1 MSIGNPYQS
10 PAPSTD
16 PFQHATPVRSGS
28 VYTYKPLGTL
38 TRWARISLG
47 LTALAV
53 TVLVISDTLASYTVP
68 GYVTGQFKLEGL
80 GLILASLVGFCGIAV
95 VGLMIS
101 NVIAVT
107 MWMYRANANVWA
119 MGTMGVEYTPGW
131 TAGYWFIPFL
141 NLVRPYQ
148 AMKEI
153 YQASA
158 ADSATAVQGVA
169 WKSLAVPTYVA
180 IWWATWIICNII
192 SRVESRMIDGGFVGL
207 TVLTVLA
214 IGGMVATVTS
224 ALLAAKILRAVN
236 GFQDRR
242 MGS

>member
-1 MSIGNPYQS
+1 MSVDNPYQS
-10 PAPSTD
+10 PAPSAD
-16 PFQHATPVRSGS
+16 PFQNATPVRAGS
-28 VYTYKPLGTL
+28 VYTYTPLGTL

-53 TVLVISDTLASYTVP
+53 SVLVISDTTASYTVP

-80 GLILASLVGFCGIAV
+80 GMILASLVGISSLAV
-95 VGLMIS
+95 AGLMIS

-107 MWMYRANANVWA
+107 MWMYRANANIWA

-131 TAGYWFIPFL
+131 TAGYWFIPFV

-158 ADSATAVQGVA
+158 ADSETAVQGVA
-169 WKSLAVPTYVA
+169 WKNLSVPTYVGG
-180 IWWATWIICNII
+180 WWAAWIIGNIF
-192 SRVESRMIDGGFVGL
+192 SQLESRMIESPVFGL
-207 TVLTVLA
+207 TILTVISLV
-214 IGGMVATVTS
+214 GMVLTVTS
-224 ALLAAKILRAVN
+224 ALLAAKILHVVS